1 MSLDSRN
8 FSSLSPIRQMTVA
21 ALLLCL
27 GLILSYLER
36 LSGID
41 ALLPFPGAKVG
52 LANLVTLFCLYFTDR
67 KTAFLVLTLRVL
79 LQSLLFSGFGAFL
92 YGFLGGSLAL
102 LTMAL
107 LQKGWPRSFS
117 FFGISIGGAAAHQLG
132 QVLAAALLLKTGSVF
147 SYLGWL
153 WIAALLTG
161 GTMGGI
167 FSLLYPRLKK
177 AVNWNP

>member
-1 MSLDSRN
+1 MDNRS
-8 FSSLSPIRQMTVA
+8 FSSLSPLRRLTAA

-41 ALLPFPGAKVG
+41 ALLPFPGAKIG

-79 LQSLLFSGFGAFL
+79 LNSLLFSGFSAFL
-92 YGFLGGSLAL
+92 YGLFGGGFAL

-107 LQKGWPRSFS
+107 LQKGWPGYFS

-132 QVLAAALLLKTGSVF
+132 QVLAAAILLKTGSVF
-147 SYLGWL
+147 HYLGWL
-153 WIAALLTG
+153 WIGAILTG
-161 GTMGGI
+161 GAMGGI
-167 FSLLYPRLKK
+167 FSLLYPRLQR
-177 AVNWNP
+177 AVDWNK